1 MICKSREHENKF
13 VSILS
18 KDVIKHL
25 LDVFEATDG
34 WKSFL
39 KFSVYK
45 KPSCTKCKKSFC
57 NDKNLMTHI
66 KKYHSETTALRC
78 DLCDIVCKTETE
90 LKAHNESN
98 HTNNKI
104 IQCELCKITFETE
117 NFLKTHIIKKHPRD
131 TDIKCEKCDYTVDI
145 DNERFMIDHT
155 QQAHQ
160 NLDLQEE
167 DDNEMEIDDKNDK
180 REDNDNKVKILEDC
194 IKRMEK
200 EDLRKSNEIK
210 KLKEEN
216 KTILEKLGQLQW
228 NKDKMDAE
236 LKAKEKTEK
245 IKRNM
250 KMFNDIVGQKED
262 IKEKNDVENEMEVVE
277 CDEIS
282 ELYTLQQNKKNGS
295 MRTTPQE
302 SSEVRRRIE
311 NCEKKVINCPQCD
324 FKTPSERFFNEH
336 MSLIHTGPNC
346 PFCFLPFNGYA
357 DLRKHCNEVHTESR
371 HNSRNSKYK
380 KPCRYFRNGEGNCSP
395 RNGEECEFDHSIIPF
410 SERQECFHKQSCKY
424 KPYCIFYHPEG
435 QNIENWQMNT
445 RKVSKICHYSQQGLN
460 CMRSE
465 CRYYHPVIKNYQ
477 DFQMDHLKKPPI
489 MINSLTVKRV
499 PVIVKNTNLMNYL
512 SQSLKGMEME

>member
-1 MICKSREHENKF
+1 MTEETREQLLNIEELEQVENTFLDDDEDDPDCGSSENLYSHYRFPDEEPTTVRFKGKKSIFVKAVVTLKDLLKKGEGSDVNNVSFKVLDVRKMQHGVEYDIQCIKNQEKGVSVLKLYGPNPKKGCTVMICKSREHENKF

-78 DLCDIVCKTETE
+78 DLCDIVCAKETE

-117 NFLKTHIIKKHPRD
+117 HFLKTHIIKKHPRD

-145 DNERFMIDHT
+145 DNERFMLDHT

-167 DDNEMEIDDKNDK
+167 DDNEMEIDDRNEK
-180 REDNDNKVKILEDC
+180 REDNENKVKILEDC

-210 KLKEEN
+210 RLKEEN

-250 KMFNDIVGQKED
+250 KLFNDIVGQKEV

-295 MRTTPQE
+295 MRTSPQE

-336 MSLIHTGPNC
+336 M
-346 PFCFLPFNGYA
+346 
-357 DLRKHCNEVHTESR
+357 
-371 HNSRNSKYK
+371 
-380 KPCRYFRNGEGNCSP
+380 
-395 RNGEECEFDHSIIPF
+395 
-410 SERQECFHKQSCKY
+410 
-424 KPYCIFYHPEG
+424 
-435 QNIENWQMNT
+435 
-445 RKVSKICHYSQQGLN
+445 
-460 CMRSE
+460 
-465 CRYYHPVIKNYQ
+465 
-477 DFQMDHLKKPPI
+477 
-489 MINSLTVKRV
+489 
-499 PVIVKNTNLMNYL
+499 
-512 SQSLKGMEME
+512 